1 MPATNDTLE
10 RVLCARECV
19 TFFFSAGYWLS
30 KTSNKVS
37 LQNWWKYTHLHEHV
51 LASKAGS
58 YKVCNLSFAS

>member
-10 RVLCARECV
+10 RVFCARECL
-19 TFFFSAGYWLS
+19 SAEYWLS
-30 KTSNKVS
+30 KTSNKMS
-37 LQNWWKYTHLHEHV
+37 LQNWWKHTHLHEHV

>member
-10 RVLCARECV
+10 RVFCARECL
-19 TFFFSAGYWLS
+19 SAGYWLS
-30 KTSNKVS
+30 KTSNKMY
-37 LQNWWKYTHLHEHV
+37 LQNWWKHTHLHEHV

>member
-10 RVLCARECV
+10 RVFCARECL
-19 TFFFSAGYWLS
+19 SAGYWLS
-30 KTSNKVS
+30 KTSNKMS
-37 LQNWWKYTHLHEHV
+37 LQNWWKHTHLHEHA